1 MAEEIGALYNTKIPG
16 YEEAADIQAALK
28 LYHYGSTTYDE
39 SNTDPSQ
46 LPNPSLSRHLQD
58 LRDDITDL
66 EDRGIGSE
74 FVAIEPT
81 NVLDG
86 FIWMD
91 ANSVVNNFEQMSA
104 ASYSNDAPTEG
115 ISNGSLWINKD
126 SENKDL
132 LVYDQELE
140 VWVYASRFP
149 DTATELNSHEVL
161 NIMGVF

>member
-115 ISNGSLWINKD
+115 ISNGSLWIDKD

-140 VWVYASRFP
+140 VWVYASRFT
-149 DTATELNSHEVL
+149 DTSAELDSHEVL